1 MIEARAKEYFCHTLR
16 YNDKDIE
23 MTFETGDIVYIV
35 AVVDNE
41 HCISG
46 KAFVCVFP
54 IPNIVNYEGWE
65 ATTIDSELVETI
77 GSVEDLLK
85 KETIPYFEN

>member
-1 MIEARAKEYFCHTLR
+1 MIEARVKEYFYHTLR
-16 YNDKDIE
+16 YDDDIE
-23 MTFETGDIVYIV
+23 VEFKTGDIVYIV

-41 HCISG
+41 HCNSG

-54 IPNIVNYEGWE
+54 IPKDVNYEGWE
-65 ATTIDSELVETI
+65 ATTIDSRLVETI